1 MHFVMSYS
9 GGKDSALALWRL
21 KCQGHQPVAL
31 LATYNPEQ
39 ERSWFHGIPL
49 AILEETAAAMSL
61 PLLPCP
67 CPPADYNAS
76 FERALARAKALGAE
90 ACAFGD
96 IDIPDHRQWDEERCA
111 AAGLSCLLPLWGEG
125 RAALDQYRAALA
137 GRRTPLA
144 APRVLYQGEPGAY
157 AEEAAA
163 RFFGEDMPRERVRT
177 WEDIFL
183 ALREGQA
190 DYGVVPIENSS
201 TGSINGVYDL
211 LGRYGAYV
219 VGEQIVKV
227 DHCLMAPKGAS
238 LDTIRE
244 VCSHEQGLFQCE
256 AYLKEHPDWKRTPM
270 LNTAAAA
277 KLAAERGD
285 VSLAAIGSVRAARL
299 YGLDILAERINF
311 NGDNDTRFVVVSPV
325 MERREGADKISATFT
340 VAHESGSLHRILS
353 IFAVHGLN
361 LMKLESRPIVG
372 HSWEY
377 RFFVDLEGSLDD
389 PRMEDV
395 AAELAEAAATFR
407 VLGNYRRSL

>member
-1 MHFVMSYS
+1 MDELQELRGRIDQIDARIVELFEQRMDVTRQVGEYKRRR
-9 GGKDSALALWRL
+9 GL
-21 KCQGHQPVAL
+21 PVLDAGR
-31 LATYNPEQ
+31 EQ
-39 ERSWFHGIPL
+39 EV
-49 AILEETAAAMSL
+49 
-61 PLLPCP
+61 
-67 CPPADYNAS
+67 
-76 FERALARAKALGAE
+76 LARKVELLQNRELEPDVTALFE
-90 ACAFGD
+90 AIMA
-96 IDIPDHRQWDEERCA
+96 ISRRQQRRLTA
-111 AAGLSCLLPLWGEG
+111 GEG

-395 AAELAEAAATFR
+395 AAELAESAATFR